1 MKPCTHCAKPHDG
14 LFALCIDCIDAIQSQ
29 HRSTEE
35 KTAKQQRHAAKSA
48 EWQHLC
54 PLDYRKTDWTDPRLS
69 PICAELAKTWW
80 PAWDQEERG
89 LGIVGTTGLG
99 KTRAAYAILQRL
111 HFAGIPVLAIDSIS
125 FARAASNY
133 HDDDKIEKSSA
144 RDLLRR
150 AQTTKVLLLD
160 DIGKEP
166 ATPRAASALHELLEL
181 RNRNHL
187 PLIWTTE
194 RSGDDLAPMFGTNY
208 ADGIIRR
215 LRGNHQIANLNTNP
229 A

>member
-1 MKPCTHCAKPHDG
+1 MKPCTRCNLPHDG
-14 LFALCIDCIDAIQSQ
+14 LFATCIDCIDLIQSE
-29 HRSTEE
+29 HRANEDIV
-35 KTAKQQRHAAKSA
+35 AKQQRKAAKAA
-48 EWQHLC
+48 EWQQLC
-54 PLDYRKTDWTDPRLS
+54 PLDYRKTDWTDTRLS
-69 PICAELAKTWW
+69 TVCQTLAKDWW

-111 HFAGIPVLAIDSIS
+111 HFAGIGVLAIDSIS

-133 HDDDKIEKSSA
+133 HDDDKIEKASA

-150 AQTTKVLLLD
+150 AQNTKVLLLD

-187 PLIWTTE
+187 PLIFTTE
-194 RSGDDLAPMFGTNY
+194 RDGDTLSPMFGSNY

-215 LRGNHQIANLNTNP
+215 LRGNHQIHTA
-229 A
+229 